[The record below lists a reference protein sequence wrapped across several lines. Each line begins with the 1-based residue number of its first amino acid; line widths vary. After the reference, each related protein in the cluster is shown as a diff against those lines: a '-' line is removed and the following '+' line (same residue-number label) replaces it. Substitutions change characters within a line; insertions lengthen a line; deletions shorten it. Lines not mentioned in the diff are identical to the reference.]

1 MSLLEAVADR
11 GTVRGEAHLD
21 VWDADKLRHAIAKGR
36 VRSFTAGD
44 GTLRD
49 GMRAVRHGQL
59 TLAQVARGARPGVW
73 VPKHELIAAG
83 LRPDVEQLPYGTNL
97 WTTAGW
103 TRVFTNLTA
112 VPASTAVYDATHTR
126 LGVGNGVT
134 AAAIG
139 NTDLAAAAGATNRQ
153 FKLVDSG
160 PTLGA
165 SGGTGSSAW
174 PATFGTGVGNFV
186 WAEWCVDNGTA
197 DGTTVVA
204 TMINRAVPNS
214 LITKTSAA
222 AVTLTVTLSGT

>member
-1 MSLLEAVADR
+1 VTATLEVVEP
-11 GTVRGEAHLD
+11 GTVRGHGFAEFF
-21 VWDADKLRHAIAKGR
+21 DADKLRFAVQSGK
-36 VRSFTAGD
+36 VRRFTAGD

-49 GMRAVRHGQL
+49 GMRAVKLRQL
-59 TLAQVARGARPGVW
+59 SLGEVLRGARPGLW
-73 VPKHELIAAG
+73 VPGADLKAIG
-83 LRPDVEQLPYGTNL
+83 LAPDEERDLGYNL
-97 WTTAGW
+97 WTTNGW
-103 TRVFTNLTA
+103 NRILTNLSS

-126 LGVGNGVT
+126 LGVGNGTT
-134 AAAIG
+134 AAAVG
-139 NTDLAAAAGATNRQ
+139 NTDLAAAAGSANRQ

-160 PTLGA
+160 PTIGT
-165 SGGTGSSAW
+165 SGGTGSIAW